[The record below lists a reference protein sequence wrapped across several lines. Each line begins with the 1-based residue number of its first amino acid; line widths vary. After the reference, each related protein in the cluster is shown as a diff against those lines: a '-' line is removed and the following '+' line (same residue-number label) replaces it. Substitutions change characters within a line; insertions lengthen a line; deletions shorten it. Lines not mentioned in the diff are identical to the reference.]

1 MRAGTIIIIATI
13 ALGLLVWWMSSQF
26 PNTLDNEFAFRD
38 LVYSIALLALVGP
51 ATLYH
56 FKGNAGGA
64 VKSVLIW
71 IALFAAC
78 FVLYAMRDAFDPM
91 LAKIKGELNPSAAH
105 NGAQGEVTLMRAED
119 GHFYADAFVNGS
131 NIRFMVDTGASR
143 VALSRSDAARI
154 GINLDDL
161 HYNSPTYTA
170 NGMVMVAPVRLNS
183 VSVGS
188 LVVNDVRASVARDG
202 TMDGSLLGMSFLEG
216 LSGYMV
222 KGDELILWQ

>member
-105 NGAQGEVTLMRAED
+105 TGAQGEVTLMRAED